1 MIYRTQVKIIADI
14 LKATKEYGYND
25 DCGTGVTTIIQSA
38 NLPYNRLAKILREL
52 VTAGLL
58 DEAAKGKI
66 LKYRISG
73 KGEEFLSAYSQF
85 ETFAESFGLR
95 L

>member
-14 LKATKEYGYND
+14 LKATKEYGYKEE
-25 DCGTGVTTIIQSA
+25 GGAGVTAIIRSA

-58 DEAAKGKI
+58 DEAAKGKV
-66 LKYRISG
+66 LKYKISG
-73 KGEEFLSAYSQF
+73 KGEEFLNAYSQF